1 MLFDLDKALGVHALA
16 LKLHA
21 ERATRLSQNLANAD
35 TPGYKAT
42 DIDFRQALQ
51 KAQQINSNPTVLKT
65 THPGH
70 MSLPDSTALDQDVQY
85 RVPMQ
90 PSLDGNTV
98 EEQVEK
104 ANFTENAIQYEASL
118 RFLDGR
124 IKSLISAIKGE

>member
-42 DIDFRQALQ
+42 DIGFRQALQ
-51 KAQQINSNPTVLKT
+51 KAQQMNSTPTGLKT

-70 MSLPDSTALDQDVQY
+70 MSLSNSAALDEDVQY

-104 ANFTENAIQYEASL
+104 AKFTENAIQYEASL